1 MKYDFKL
8 TVEVDEFYELEI
20 KTPFQAFDQRDNSSY
35 TDYKLETHRFATL
48 EQANQWAVENR
59 SVEIKSAVLIRNVLK
74 EINA

>member
-35 TDYKLETHRFATL
+35 TDYKLETKRFQTL
-48 EQANQWAVENR
+48 EQVKQWVVKNR
-59 SVEIKSAVLIRNVLK
+59 EVTVKSAVLVRNILN
-74 EINA
+74 EIKR